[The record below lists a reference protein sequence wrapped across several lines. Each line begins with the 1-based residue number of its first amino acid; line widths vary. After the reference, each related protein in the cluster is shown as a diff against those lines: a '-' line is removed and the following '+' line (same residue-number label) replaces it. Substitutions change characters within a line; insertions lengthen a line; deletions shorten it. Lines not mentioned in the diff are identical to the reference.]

1 MQGVEEMTS
10 LSKETYANSGR
21 VIAIKP
27 IEKNHV
33 LDEEQGQTDD
43 HLNKQKQLE
52 DLEESIEAAK
62 KKQSDIV
69 KSTEEEIAS
78 LRATWE
84 EEKQVI
90 ENEAYQKGYK
100 NGFTKGEED
109 GYRSYQEKLSK
120 VNEIMETAR
129 QTHDRLVMTSE
140 ETIVELG
147 MKSAEK
153 ILNTKLQEE
162 PSIFLPLVQRVMEEV
177 KELPEI
183 SVYINP
189 DQYELVHAQAEE
201 LERLL
206 AQPAK
211 LAIYAKEDL
220 SPFSCTIESPFGRLD
235 GGVDS
240 QLTELRE
247 KLLAIAHE
255 EMGNE

>member
-1 MQGVEEMTS
+1 M
-10 LSKETYANSGR
+10 SKRPYANTGR

-27 IEKNHV
+27 IEKNEGT
-33 LDEEQGQTDD
+33 DEEKGQAEE
-43 HLNKQKQLE
+43 LLEKQKQLE
-52 DLEESIEAAK
+52 ELETAIDVAK
-62 KKQSDIV
+62 KKKTEIV
-69 KSTEEEIAS
+69 KSTEEEISS

-109 GYRSYQEKLSK
+109 GYRSYQEKLAK
-120 VNEIMETAR
+120 ANEIMETAR
-129 QTHDRLVMTSE
+129 NTHDRLVMTSE

-147 MKSAEK
+147 IKSAEK
-153 ILNTKLQEE
+153 ILNKKLQEE
-162 PSIFLPLVQRVMEEV
+162 PSTFLSLVQRVMGEV

-183 SVYINP
+183 SLYINP
-189 DQYELVHAQAEE
+189 DQYELVHSQAEE

-206 AQPAK
+206 AKPAK
-211 LAIYAKEDL
+211 LAIYINEDL
-220 SPFSCTIESPFGRLD
+220 DPFSCTIESPFGKLD
-235 GGVDS
+235 GGLDS
-240 QLTELRE
+240 QLTELRG

>member
-1 MQGVEEMTS
+1 MTS
-10 LSKETYANSGR
+10 LSKKPYANTGR

-27 IEKNHV
+27 IEKNEV
-33 LDEEQGQTDD
+33 TDEKKNQADE
-43 HLNKQKQLE
+43 HLVKQKQLE
-52 DLEESIEAAK
+52 DLEKAIEAAK
-62 KKQSDIV
+62 KKQAEIV
-69 KSTEEEIAS
+69 EATKEEISS

-90 ENEAYQKGYK
+90 ENEAYQKGYT

-109 GYRSYQEKLSK
+109 GYRSYHEKLVK
-120 VNEIMETAR
+120 ANEIMETAR
-129 QTHDRLVMTSE
+129 KTHDRLVMASE

-153 ILNTKLQEE
+153 ILNKKLQEE
-162 PSIFLPLVQRVMEEV
+162 PSTFLSLVQRVMGEV

-183 SVYINP
+183 SLYIHP
-189 DQYELVHAQAEE
+189 DQFELVHSQAEE

-206 AQPAK
+206 AKPAK
-211 LAIYAKEDL
+211 LAIYINEDL
-220 SPFSCTIESPFGRLD
+220 APFSCTIESPFGKLD
-235 GGVDS
+235 GGLDS

-247 KLLAIAHE
+247 KLLAITHE